1 LIEAQRKEDEE
12 KKVSTSN
19 DLSDIMQKFEED
31 RCDLYILLVGK
42 FEHCGELQH
51 HTIMAGPHAGKLN
64 YKQMWR
70 HKHSSYEFLW
80 HRQYCKTNFVNHRL
94 YKATRMIISR
104 KWARHKL
111 LAKIMQYGKK
121 SADASDVNTVYLRE
135 IDMVE
140 RVFAG
145 VRFKTPL
152 SIFDKFSCDSTS
164 RCLTLSIL
172 HHTYWSMLESWRF

>member
-1 LIEAQRKEDEE
+1 VIHILSWLANL
-12 KKVSTSN
+12 STVENFSTIPSRPGHMLASLTTSRCGGTN
-19 DLSDIMQKFEED
+19 TPLMNSFGTGSMARPTLSIT
-31 RCDLYILLVGK
+31 G
-42 FEHCGELQH
+42 
-51 HTIMAGPHAGKLN
+51 
-64 YKQMWR
+64 
-70 HKHSSYEFLW
+70 
-80 HRQYCKTNFVNHRL
+80 
-94 YKATRMIISR
+94 YKATCTIISR

-172 HHTYWSMLESWRF
+172 HHTYWSLLESWRF